1 MEIRGTVP
9 CVAVVFAALS
19 LGAAS
24 GFAGPRDNP
33 PRPAPSPR
41 VQTFNSASGFSKPT
55 TPPSRAAGPAT
66 AATPRVGTSA
76 NPMAPGGKLT
86 SAFTTATGKPGKTP
100 PGTPSGRTTGTQFAP
115 RIGAN
120 QTGMPSGLVTQSRQQ
135 PRPSRSATP
144 NNR

>member
-135 PRPSRSATP
+135 PRPARSATP

>member
-1 MEIRGTVP
+1 MEIRGVVA
-9 CVAVVFAALS
+9 CGAVVFTALW
-19 LGAAS
+19 AAS

-55 TPPSRAAGPAT
+55 PPPSRSTGSAT

-100 PGTPSGRTTGTQFAP
+100 PGTPSGRTTGTQLAP
-115 RIGAN
+115 RIGGN

-135 PRPSRSATP
+135 PRPSRSVTP
-144 NNR
+144 GNR

>member
-1 MEIRGTVP
+1 MEIRGVVA
-9 CVAVVFAALS
+9 CGAVVLTALRV
-19 LGAAS
+19 GS

-55 TPPSRAAGPAT
+55 SPPSRSTGSAT
-66 AATPRVGTSA
+66 APTPRVGTSA

-100 PGTPSGRTTGTQFAP
+100 PGTPSGRTTTGTQLAP

-144 NNR
+144 GNR

>member
-1 MEIRGTVP
+1 MEIRGVVA
-9 CVAVVFAALS
+9 CGAVVLTALWV
-19 LGAAS
+19 GS

-55 TPPSRAAGPAT
+55 PPPSRSTGSAT

-86 SAFTTATGKPGKTP
+86 SAFTTATGRPSKTP
-100 PGTPSGRTTGTQFAP
+100 PGTPSSRTTTGTQLAP

-144 NNR
+144 GNR

>member
-1 MEIRGTVP
+1 MEIRGIVS

-55 TPPSRAAGPAT
+55 TPPGRPAT
-66 AATPRVGTSA
+66 TATPRVGTSA

-86 SAFTTATGKPGKTP
+86 SAFTSATGKPGKTP
-100 PGTPSGRTTGTQFAP
+100 PSTSSGRTTGTQLAP

-135 PRPSRSATP
+135 PRPARSATP

>member
-1 MEIRGTVP
+1 MEIRGVVA
-9 CVAVVFAALS
+9 CGAVVFTALW
-19 LGAAS
+19 AAS

-33 PRPAPSPR
+33 PRPAP
-41 VQTFNSASGFSKPT
+41 
-55 TPPSRAAGPAT
+55 PPSRSTGSAT

-100 PGTPSGRTTGTQFAP
+100 PGTPSGRTTGTQLAP

-144 NNR
+144 GNR

>member
-1 MEIRGTVP
+1 MEIRGVVA
-9 CVAVVFAALS
+9 CGAVVFTALW
-19 LGAAS
+19 AAS

-33 PRPAPSPR
+33 PRPTPSPR

-55 TPPSRAAGPAT
+55 PPPSRSTGSAT

-100 PGTPSGRTTGTQFAP
+100 PGTPSGRTTGTQLAP

-144 NNR
+144 GNR

>member
-1 MEIRGTVP
+1 MGIRGIVA
-9 CVAVVFAALS
+9 CAAVVFTALS
-19 LGAAS
+19 PWATS

-55 TPPSRAAGPAT
+55 PPPSRSAGPAT

-100 PGTPSGRTTGTQFAP
+100 PGTPSGRTTGTQLAP

-144 NNR
+144 KNR